1 MRRLGEFFISLVLL
15 LLTAPLIL
23 LIASAIRCES
33 PGPIFQP
40 RERIRHDGRRFTM
53 LSFRT
58 NAYDP
63 GQLRFRWEKTRI
75 GYFLYN
81 TRLEALPQLIN
92 VLRGEMS
99 FADLTLFD

>member
-1 MRRLGEFFISLVLL
+1 MTVGASRCSASVQ
-15 LLTAPLIL
+15 THTIL
-23 LIASAIRCES
+23 
-33 PGPIFQP
+33 
-40 RERIRHDGRRFTM
+40 D
-53 LSFRT
+53 
-58 NAYDP
+58 
-63 GQLRFRWEKTRI
+63 LRFRWEKTRI